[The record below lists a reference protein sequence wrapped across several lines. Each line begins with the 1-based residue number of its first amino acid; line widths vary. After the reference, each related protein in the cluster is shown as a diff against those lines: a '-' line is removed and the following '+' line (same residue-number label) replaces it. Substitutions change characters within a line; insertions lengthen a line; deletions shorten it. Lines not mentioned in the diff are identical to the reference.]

1 MSRTNRS
8 DAPLFQVRNH
18 HSAASGPP
26 PHIDDLRPNQYLGYF
41 ENQYGEQAVFVYD
54 GDSSQ
59 ALLYLG
65 DAGWETS
72 HTVVDGVW
80 CPIWC
85 SPRSSGCGYVR
96 AGKPPPANPRRCSVI
111 DNPA

>member
-1 MSRTNRS
+1 MSQTNRS

-18 HSAASGPP
+18 HSAAPGPP
-26 PHIDDLRPNQYLGYF
+26 PHIDDVRSNQYLGYF

-54 GDSSQ
+54 RDSSQ

-72 HTVVDGVW
+72 HTVVDGVVPDLVLSEVERLW
-80 CPIWC
+80 
-85 SPRSSGCGYVR
+85 VR
-96 AGKPPPANPRRCSVI
+96 TCWQAATSKPKEV
-111 DNPA
+111 